1 MKNVECPIIQ
11 DILPLYVDKITSVET
26 NQLVETHLQSCDACK
41 QEYEAMANTLY
52 IPNETVI
59 EGFQTVK
66 KEMKRKKRS
75 LFLITLIATLFITLG
90 AVFAVFAYQIPLNY
104 EDISLEIEKNNDEFR
119 AIYSGPDITG
129 VKISEPI
136 EVNVEGVTKK
146 VILVYYT
153 KSVGFSMFNDDLDN
167 INLSVAKADGI
178 DAIYYGEYDRSNI
191 SSETAKNVI
200 QNGDLIWEE

>member
-11 DILPLYVDKITSVET
+11 DILPLYVDQITSVET
-26 NQLVETHLQSCDACK
+26 NELVKTHLQSCEACK
-41 QEYEAMANTLY
+41 QEYEAMASTIH
-52 IPNETVI
+52 IPNETAI

-66 KEMKRKKRS
+66 KEMKRKKRA
-75 LFLITLIATLFITLG
+75 LFLVTSIATLFMTLS
-90 AVFAVFAYQIPLNY
+90 AVFAIFAYQIPLKY
-104 EDISLEIEKNNDEFR
+104 EDITLEIEKNNDEFR

-146 VILVYYT
+146 VMLVYYT
-153 KSVGFSMFNDDLDN
+153 TSVGYSAVNDDLEN

-178 DAIYYGEYDRSNI
+178 DAIYYGEYNRSNV
-191 SSETAKNVI
+191 SFETAKNVI
-200 QNGDLIWEE
+200 QNGHLIWEE